1 MQTEFLSIRF
11 LDIVDIVLVAFLL
24 YQLYM
29 LIKGTV
35 AMRIF
40 VGIFSIYLF
49 WLLVK
54 AMNMTLL
61 GSILG
66 QIIGVG
72 VIALLIVFQQEI
84 RHFLLM
90 IGTQNFLN
98 QHLPFFKYFNFKSTN
113 TVKKN
118 HINSIVESCMRMGKS
133 LTGALLVISKNNE
146 LKSYISSGEY
156 IDAEIS
162 SRLIENIFYKNSP
175 LHDGAIIIVHNKIK
189 AAGCILPVSNNP
201 DISKELG
208 LRHRAALGMTE
219 HTDAI
224 VIAVSEE
231 RGQVSVSKE
240 GKIYR
245 MKDAEQFKNFL
256 NKEIGE

>member
-61 GSILG
+61 GTILG

-84 RHFLLM
+84 RQFLLM
-90 IGTQNFLN
+90 LSNQNFLY
-98 QHLPFFKYFNFKSTN
+98 QHLPFLRYFNFSSSN
-113 TVKKN
+113 TVEKN
-118 HINSIVESCMRMGKS
+118 HINSLVEACMHMGKTR
-133 LTGALLVISKNNE
+133 TGALLVISRSNE
-146 LKSYISSGEY
+146 LKSYVSTGEY
-156 IDAEIS
+156 INAEIS
-162 SRLIENIFYKNSP
+162 GRLIENIFYKNSP
-175 LHDGAIIIVHNKIK
+175 LHDGAIIIVNNKIK
-189 AAGCILPVSNNP
+189 AAGCILPVSSNP
-201 DISKELG
+201 DISKDLG
-208 LRHRAALGMTE
+208 LRHRAAIGMTE

-224 VIAVSEE
+224 VLSVSEE

-240 GKIYR
+240 GKIYP
-245 MKDAEQFKNFL
+245 MKNAEQLKKFL
-256 NKEIGE
+256 TKEIG

>member
-24 YQLYM
+24 HQLYM

-61 GSILG
+61 GTILG

-72 VIALLIVFQQEI
+72 VIALLIVFQQEV
-84 RHFLLM
+84 RRFLLM
-90 IGTQNFLN
+90 LSNQNFLY
-98 QHLPFFKYFNFKSTN
+98 QHLPFLRYFNFSSSN
-113 TVKKN
+113 TVEKN
-118 HINSIVESCMRMGKS
+118 YINSLTEACMHMGQNQ
-133 LTGALLVISKNNE
+133 TGALLVISRSNE
-146 LKSYISSGEY
+146 LKSYVSTGEY
-156 IDAEIS
+156 INAEIS

-175 LHDGAIIIVHNKIK
+175 LHDGAIIIVNNKIK

-201 DISKELG
+201 DISKDLG
-208 LRHRAALGMTE
+208 LRHRAAIGMTE

-224 VIAVSEE
+224 VLSVSEE

-240 GKIYR
+240 GKIYP
-245 MKDAEQFKNFL
+245 MKNAEQLKEFL
-256 NKEIGE
+256 TKEIG